1 MPCPVFPDL
10 ARRTIAAATSSVG
23 IGVQAGE
30 EDVARKKAGP
40 PLRMV
45 KINHMGDQLG
55 GKEGHLPSHKDIDPF
70 ERVILKQLFDKVFP
84 YGAGGAYDKCF
95 HRR

>member
-1 MPCPVFPDL
+1 
-10 ARRTIAAATSSVG
+10 
-23 IGVQAGE
+23 
-30 EDVARKKAGP
+30 
-40 PLRMV
+40 
-45 KINHMGDQLG
+45 MGDQFG

-70 ERVILKQLFDKVFP
+70 KGVILKQLFDKVFS